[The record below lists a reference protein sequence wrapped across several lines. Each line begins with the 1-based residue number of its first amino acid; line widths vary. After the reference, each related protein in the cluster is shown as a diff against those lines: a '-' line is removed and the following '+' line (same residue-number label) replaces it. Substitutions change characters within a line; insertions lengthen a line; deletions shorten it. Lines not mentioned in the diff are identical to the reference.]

1 MNEKISQFK
10 AGLKDGIPIGLGY
23 LAVSFTFGIMAK
35 GAGLTTLEAVVL
47 SFTNLTSAGQFAG
60 LGIITAGSSL
70 VEMAMAQLIINLRYC
85 LMSCSLSQK
94 LDSHMPFF
102 HRFLMSYGVT
112 DEIFGVS
119 VCKSGVLSPYFSYGL
134 MAMAVPGWTIGTLL
148 GAVSGSLL
156 PARLLSALNVAL
168 YGMFLAVVIPP
179 ARENKVLRM
188 VILVSMA
195 LSFLFTQIPVL
206 RDISSGF
213 KIIILTVLV
222 PVSEEESLT
231 YPVYLYI
238 AGMAN
243 VTYLIRMLPLTLIK
257 KEIKNPFIR
266 SFLYYVPYVTLSVMT
281 FPAIIYATASPVSG
295 AAALAVALFFAYKG
309 KSLFQVSIAAC
320 AIVFILEFFV

>member
-10 AGLKDGIPIGLGY
+10 AGLKMVFPLDLVIWQFPLPLALWQKGRTYHFGSRSPLFYQPDQRRSVCRPGDHYCRFFPCGNGY
-23 LAVSFTFGIMAK
+23 GTADHQPALLPDVLFSFPET
-35 GAGLTTLEAVVL
+35 
-47 SFTNLTSAGQFAG
+47 GQSYA
-60 LGIITAGSSL
+60 I
-70 VEMAMAQLIINLRYC
+70 
-85 LMSCSLSQK
+85 
-94 LDSHMPFF
+94 F

-213 KIIILTVLV
+213 KIIILTFIVAGSAAVLF
-222 PVSEEESLT
+222 PVKEEE
-231 YPVYLYI
+231 
-238 AGMAN
+238 
-243 VTYLIRMLPLTLIK
+243 
-257 KEIKNPFIR
+257 
-266 SFLYYVPYVTLSVMT
+266 
-281 FPAIIYATASPVSG
+281 
-295 AAALAVALFFAYKG
+295 
-309 KSLFQVSIAAC
+309 
-320 AIVFILEFFV
+320 

>member
-23 LAVSFTFGIMAK
+23 LAVSFTFGIMTK

-119 VCKSGVLSPYFSYGL
+119 VCKSG
-134 MAMAVPGWTIGTLL
+134 
-148 GAVSGSLL
+148 
-156 PARLLSALNVAL
+156 LLSALNVAL

-213 KIIILTVLV
+213 KIIILTFIVAGSAAVLF
-222 PVSEEESLT
+222 PVKEEE
-231 YPVYLYI
+231 
-238 AGMAN
+238 
-243 VTYLIRMLPLTLIK
+243 
-257 KEIKNPFIR
+257 
-266 SFLYYVPYVTLSVMT
+266 
-281 FPAIIYATASPVSG
+281 
-295 AAALAVALFFAYKG
+295 
-309 KSLFQVSIAAC
+309 
-320 AIVFILEFFV
+320 